1 MHKANTDSANLFF
14 QPRIYNETLN
24 LLLEAHQY
32 FDLHGQEDQINLTDK
47 ERTLYCCEM
56 SRITMR
62 LSCVMA
68 WLMTRK
74 AVLAGKISSEEAIAK
89 YRLDCREVCLYQNSA
104 AEPFLPKFVNGML
117 SRTYSLYQ
125 RVARLDDQLVV
136 H

>member
-1 MHKANTDSANLFF
+1 MHKANSDTADVLF
-14 QPRIYNETLN
+14 QPRIYNETLK

-32 FDLHGQEDQINLTDK
+32 FDQHGQIDQVDLTDK

-74 AVLAGKISSEEAIAK
+74 AVLAGKISAEEALAK
-89 YRLDCREVCLYQNSA
+89 YRLDCREVCLFQNSI
-104 AEPFLPKFVNGML
+104 AEPFLPKFVSGML
-117 SRTYSLYQ
+117 LKTFSLYQ
-125 RVARLDDQLVV
+125 RVARLDDQLVT